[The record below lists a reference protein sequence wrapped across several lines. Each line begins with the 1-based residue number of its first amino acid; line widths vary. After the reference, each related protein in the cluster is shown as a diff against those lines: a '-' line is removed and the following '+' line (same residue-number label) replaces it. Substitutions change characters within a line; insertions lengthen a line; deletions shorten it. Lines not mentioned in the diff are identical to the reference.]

1 MISGKTYQRYEY
13 LVAVTI
19 SIGMFLFLFGSQETV
34 GSKVRD
40 GQVTT
45 FSGFILLV
53 GYLVSDAFTSNWKKN
68 CLSRTKC
75 PRYKLCVALTSF
87 HACLHLCPFCSKTD
101 SSNRWCSC
109 RNSPSS
115 HSIALSFLSVQLSG
129 NYSFS
134 TQ

>member
-1 MISGKTYQRYEY
+1 MAMSRMISGKTHQVFWKTHIIETSLTLEVSFSLQRYEY

-53 GYLVSDAFTSNWKKN
+53 G
-68 CLSRTKC
+68 
-75 PRYKLCVALTSF
+75 
-87 HACLHLCPFCSKTD
+87 
-101 SSNRWCSC
+101 
-109 RNSPSS
+109 
-115 HSIALSFLSVQLSG
+115 
-129 NYSFS
+129 
-134 TQ
+134 

>member
-1 MISGKTYQRYEY
+1 MAMSRIISGKTYQVFWKTHFTFNLLLKVTQLSFSFQRYEY

-53 GYLVSDAFTSNWKKN
+53 G
-68 CLSRTKC
+68 
-75 PRYKLCVALTSF
+75 
-87 HACLHLCPFCSKTD
+87 
-101 SSNRWCSC
+101 
-109 RNSPSS
+109 
-115 HSIALSFLSVQLSG
+115 
-129 NYSFS
+129 
-134 TQ
+134 

>member
-1 MISGKTYQRYEY
+1 MRIIKTSLILEVSFSLQRYEY

-53 GYLVSDAFTSNWKKN
+53 G
-68 CLSRTKC
+68 
-75 PRYKLCVALTSF
+75 
-87 HACLHLCPFCSKTD
+87 
-101 SSNRWCSC
+101 
-109 RNSPSS
+109 
-115 HSIALSFLSVQLSG
+115 
-129 NYSFS
+129 
-134 TQ
+134 

>member
-1 MISGKTYQRYEY
+1 MDLGPIKKEPRASAKHILGNIIITSLVTQVSFSLQRYEY

-53 GYLVSDAFTSNWKKN
+53 G
-68 CLSRTKC
+68 
-75 PRYKLCVALTSF
+75 
-87 HACLHLCPFCSKTD
+87 
-101 SSNRWCSC
+101 
-109 RNSPSS
+109 
-115 HSIALSFLSVQLSG
+115 
-129 NYSFS
+129 
-134 TQ
+134 